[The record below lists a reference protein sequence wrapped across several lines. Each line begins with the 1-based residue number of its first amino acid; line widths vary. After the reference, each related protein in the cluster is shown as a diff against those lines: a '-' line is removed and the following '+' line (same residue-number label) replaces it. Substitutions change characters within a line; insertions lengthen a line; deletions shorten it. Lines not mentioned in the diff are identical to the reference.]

1 MNEQSQEVT
10 TLQSLLNYYRNKC
23 SVIEYEFIL
32 YKTKV
37 ESKIEEFEKRLDRAE
52 TAKSKAN
59 SKEKGISDAK
69 T

>member
-1 MNEQSQEVT
+1 MNEQSQEIA

-23 SVIEYEFIL
+23 SVVEYEFIL

-37 ESKIEEFEKRLDRAE
+37 ESKIQEFEKRLDRAE
-52 TAKSKAN
+52 NVKSKT
-59 SKEKGISDAK
+59 SRKEERVPNEK

>member
-1 MNEQSQEVT
+1 
-10 TLQSLLNYYRNKC
+10 
-23 SVIEYEFIL
+23 
-32 YKTKV
+32 V